1 MQNRHL
7 KMKSKGVSAN
17 LILYLAII
25 VFILF
30 FTITKKN
37 YFRVKNFIT
46 IVQSMSSLAVLGI
59 GATFVLTIGEID
71 ISNGAIMSI
80 VPCICAI
87 LLEKGVSIV
96 LALVLPVFIVMFLAA
111 LNGIMVTQIGLPSF
125 IATFSVQ
132 GIAKGLTRIVTGNTS
147 IKMASE
153 TLINVF
159 DGKSNRIPHC
169 VFWMLAMVLIGWFLL
184 KETSFG
190 RKLHCIGDNSE
201 AAGLYGI
208 NVKLYKTLAFMVA
221 AAFAIVAGLMESM
234 KSSYMQAGTGESMM
248 MYSIIV
254 SLIGGTMITGGK
266 SSPVGTLIGA
276 FFVTMIKNGL
286 FLLSISSYMQD
297 ILVGIIVL
305 IVLSINAIAENRNI
319 KLNRK

>member
-1 MQNRHL
+1 MQNQHVKTKTKR
-7 KMKSKGVSAN
+7 VSTN
-17 LILYLAII
+17 LILYIAIL

-37 YFRVKNFIT
+37 YFRVKNFVT
-46 IVQSMSSLAVLGI
+46 IIQSMSSLAVLGL

-80 VPCICAI
+80 VPCFCAI
-87 LLEKGVSIV
+87 LLQSGVSLV
-96 LALVLPVFIVMFLAA
+96 FALVLPVFIVLFLAV

-132 GIAKGLTRIVTGNTS
+132 GIAKGLTRIITGNTS

-153 TLINVF
+153 TIIEVF
-159 DGKSNRIPHC
+159 DGKTNGVPHC
-169 VFWMLAMVLIGWFLL
+169 VFWMLAMALIGWFLL
-184 KETSFG
+184 KQTDFG

-201 AAGLYGI
+201 AARLYGI
-208 NVKLYKTLAFMVA
+208 NVKLYKTLTFMVSA
-221 AAFAIVAGLMESM
+221 IFSIVAGLMESM

-266 SSPVGTLIGA
+266 SSPVGALIGA

-297 ILVGIIVL
+297 ILVGVIVL
-305 IVLSINAIAENRNI
+305 IVLSINAIAENRNV